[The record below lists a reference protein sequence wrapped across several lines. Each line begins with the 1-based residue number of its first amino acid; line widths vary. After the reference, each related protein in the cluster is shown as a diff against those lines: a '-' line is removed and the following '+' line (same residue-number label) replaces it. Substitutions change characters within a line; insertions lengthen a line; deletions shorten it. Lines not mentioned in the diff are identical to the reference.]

1 MLEAV
6 AAPAAAAQQLALHI
20 ARVHTDAL
28 SEHDVDVLEGNVA
41 QVLPLQLLQKL
52 ETGAQISVL
61 KLEAREVEVE
71 RKWSSH
77 DEVPAAVDGPLKF

>member
-6 AAPAAAAQQLALHI
+6 AAPAAATLLAQQLALHI
-20 ARVHTDAL
+20 ARVHTDVL

-52 ETGAQISVL
+52 ETGAQISAL
-61 KLEAREVEVE
+61 KLEAREVEIE
-71 RKWSSH
+71 GKRSSH
-77 DEVPAAVDGPLKF
+77 DEVQQDF